1 MDKLEKYR
9 SCIRQ
14 LLNEYASYKSSYD
27 TEVESEVI
35 TDTEHDHYQLIRVGW
50 HQKRRVHGCVMH
62 IDIRQGKVW
71 IQHNGTDCRIAEELV
86 AMGIPR
92 NEIVLGFQPPY
103 MRQYTE
109 YAAA

>member
-1 MDKLEKYR
+1 MDRLEQYR
-9 SCIRQ
+9 SWIRQ

-27 TEVESEVI
+27 QDVESEVI
-35 TDTEHDHYQLIRVGW
+35 TDTEHDHYQLMRVGW
-50 HQKRRVHGCVMH
+50 HQKRRIHGCVMH
-62 IDIRQGKVW
+62 IDIRHGKVW